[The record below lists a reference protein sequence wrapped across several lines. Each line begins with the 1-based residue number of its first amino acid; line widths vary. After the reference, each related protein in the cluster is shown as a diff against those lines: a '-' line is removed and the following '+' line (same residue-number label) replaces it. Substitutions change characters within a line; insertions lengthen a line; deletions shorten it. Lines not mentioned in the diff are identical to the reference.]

1 MEQVARMG
9 LFFDFY
15 GGMLTPKQQRVFSL
29 YYMENLSL
37 GEIAEQEGT
46 TRQAVHDLLQRTER
60 ILERWEEQLLL
71 VERYLTE
78 RNTLREIKL
87 ALENLGKFIPAGSD
101 AYPSFVELEKKIKEL
116 ELYMEG

>member
-1 MEQVARMG
+1 MEQVAKMG

-15 GGMLTPKQQRVFSL
+15 GGLLTPKQQRVFSL

-37 GEIAEQEGT
+37 GEIAEAEGT

-60 ILERWEEQLLL
+60 ILARWEEQLLL

-78 RNTLREIKL
+78 RKALQEIK
-87 ALENLGKFIPAGSD
+87 ATLEDLGKHIPAGGE
-101 AYPSFVELEKKIKEL
+101 AYHCFMELKKKIIAL
-116 ELYMEG
+116 EDHVQG

>member
-15 GGMLTPKQQRVFSL
+15 GGLLTPKQQRVFSL

-46 TRQAVHDLLQRTER
+46 TRQAVHDLLQRTEK

-71 VERYLTE
+71 VDKYLTE
-78 RNTLREIKL
+78 KKTVREIRS
-87 ALENLGKFIPAGSD
+87 ALENLEIGRASCRERVYIWVGGG
-101 AYPSFVELEKKIKEL
+101 YCET
-116 ELYMEG
+116 